1 MSEHRVGDSRPV
13 AVVTGASRGIG
24 LATAERLASDGW
36 RVFAIA
42 RSTSAQGASGATPLV
57 RPSAPPSD
65 LTRVRADVCDAASLR
80 EAIADVLS
88 RTSGRMD
95 AVVANA
101 GIAAVGT
108 FEDTPTEVMTA
119 LMETNYFGVLNTI
132 REALPA
138 LRASR
143 GRIVVI
149 SSDAAVYGTPGL
161 SGYSASKFAL
171 EGWAESVAF
180 ELKPLGITLSI
191 IRPGAFRTDIWKSR
205 VYLPE
210 NGSRP
215 GLAKTVAANW
225 AATADRAAD
234 PAAVAA
240 VVERALTAK
249 HPRLRYTVGRDAR
262 RAAVLRRLLP
272 DSLLARLV
280 ERATRREKKKTLV
293 RGSRGRA

>member
-1 MSEHRVGDSRPV
+1 MQP
-13 AVVTGASRGIG
+13 ASR
-24 LATAERLASDGW
+24 A
-36 RVFAIA
+36 V
-42 RSTSAQGASGATPLV
+42 PLV
-57 RPSAPPSD
+57 RSSAQPSN
-65 LTRVRADVCDAASLR
+65 LIRVRGDVRDTASLR
-80 EAIADVLS
+80 QAIADVLS
-88 RTSGRMD
+88 HSGGRMD

-180 ELKPLGITLSI
+180 EFKPLGISLSI
-191 IRPGAFRTDIWKSR
+191 IRPGAFRTDIWKSP

-215 GLAKTVAANW
+215 GLAKTVVANW
-225 AATADRAAD
+225 AAAADKAAD
-234 PAAVAA
+234 PAGVAA
-240 VVERALTAK
+240 MVERALTAK
-249 HPRLRYTVGRDAR
+249 HPRLRYTVGGDAR
-262 RAAVLRRLLP
+262 RAAALRRLLP
-272 DSLLARLV
+272 DALLVRLV
-280 ERATRREKKKTLV
+280 ERTTRREKKTPAY
-293 RGSRGRA
+293 SRGRA

>member
-1 MSEHRVGDSRPV
+1 MSEHLLGDSRPV
-13 AVVTGASRGIG
+13 VVVTGASRGIG
-24 LATAERLASDGW
+24 LATAERLASAGW
-36 RVFAIA
+36 RVFATV
-42 RSTSAQGASGATPLV
+42 RTPSTQPAYDAGALV
-57 RPSAPPSD
+57 RSSAHPSN
-65 LTRVRADVCDAASLR
+65 LTRLRADVCDTASLR
-80 EAIADVLS
+80 HAIADVLS

-138 LRASR
+138 LRGSR

-161 SGYSASKFAL
+161 SGYTASKFAL
-171 EGWAESVAF
+171 EGWAESVAL
-180 ELKPLGITLSI
+180 ELKPSGISLSI
-191 IRPGAFRTDIWKSR
+191 IRPGAFRTNIWNSR

-210 NGSRP
+210 NGSRL

-225 AATADRAAD
+225 AAIAGRAAD
-234 PAAVAA
+234 PSAVAA
-240 VVERALTAK
+240 VVERALTSK
-249 HPRLRYTVGRDAR
+249 HPRLRYTVGRDAK
-262 RAAVLRRLLP
+262 RAVALRRLLP
-272 DSLLARLV
+272 DSLLTRLV
-280 ERATRREKKKTLV
+280 EQATRREKKAKV
-293 RGSRGRA
+293 KRSRGQA